1 MNKLYTAIAAGA
13 FAAAIA
19 APAFAADQ
27 LALAQ
32 KSGCTACHAVDK
44 KIVGPAY
51 KDVAAKYRGDKTAEA
66 KLIQKVE
73 KGGSGVWGQIP
84 MPPNTQVKPEDVKKL
99 VEWILSLK

>member
-1 MNKLYTAIAAGA
+1 MKKLCTAIAAGA
-13 FAAAIA
+13 FAAAVA
-19 APAFAADQ
+19 SPALADDQ

-32 KSGCTACHAVDK
+32 KSGCTACHSVDK

-51 KDVAAKYRGDKTAEA
+51 KDVAAKYRGDKSAEA
-66 KLIQKVE
+66 KLITKVE

>member
-1 MNKLYTAIAAGA
+1 MKKLYSAIAAGA
-13 FAAAIA
+13 LAAALA
-19 APAFAADQ
+19 SPVFADDQ
-27 LALAQ
+27 LPLAQ
-32 KSGCTACHAVDK
+32 KSGCTACHSIDK

-66 KLIQKVE
+66 KLITKVE

-99 VEWILSLK
+99 VEWVLSLK

>member
-1 MNKLYTAIAAGA
+1 MKKLFTAIAAGA

-19 APAFAADQ
+19 SPTFAEDQ
-27 LALAQ
+27 LPLAQ
-32 KSGCTACHAVDK
+32 KSGCTACHSVDK

-66 KLIQKVE
+66 KLITKVE
-73 KGGSGVWGQIP
+73 KGGSGVWGPIP

-99 VEWILSLK
+99 VEWVLSLK

>member
-1 MNKLYTAIAAGA
+1 MNKLYTALAAGA

-19 APAFAADQ
+19 APAFAADET
-27 LALAQ
+27 ALAQ
-32 KSGCTACHAVDK
+32 KSGCLACHSVDK

-51 KDVAAKYRGDKTAEA
+51 KEVAAKYKGDKGADA
-66 KLIQKVE
+66 KLVQKVE
-73 KGGSGVWGQIP
+73 KGGAGVWGQIP